1 MTTDGPL
8 DLETLA
14 LEAAE
19 GALDTVV
26 VAFTDLSG
34 RLLGKRVTAR
44 FFLDHVVDRGGRAG
58 EGVEACNYLLT
69 TDVEMNVVPGY
80 RYATWEAGFGDFR
93 ATPDLKTL
101 RRQPRT

>member
-14 LEAAE
+14 LETAE

-69 TDVEMNVVPGY
+69 TDVEMNAVPRLPVRHVGG
-80 RYATWEAGFGDFR
+80 R
-93 ATPDLKTL
+93 L
-101 RRQPRT
+101 RRFPFHL